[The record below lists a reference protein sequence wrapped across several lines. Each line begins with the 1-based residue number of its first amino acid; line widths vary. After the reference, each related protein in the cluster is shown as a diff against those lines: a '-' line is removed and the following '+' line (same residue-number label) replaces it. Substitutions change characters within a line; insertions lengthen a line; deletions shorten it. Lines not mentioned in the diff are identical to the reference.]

1 LKWELASHLDKIRNT
16 VMEVGRIVSSHRYPD
31 DRRTVFVTGLLA
43 TMTQHH
49 QSALELLKSGAVR
62 SSYAL
67 TQVLVRD
74 MRYGLWINS
83 CATEE
88 QILRLETGEV
98 FPLSPEMTTEVE
110 AAYSADPFFVGLKN
124 RWGPQLTKYSLS
136 GVFQLGRWGIDAS
149 SGLHKN
155 DEEIRD
161 VTTIA
166 TLCIVLL
173 AAKFLASQKQSADCK
188 RIEALAADYDS

>member
-1 LKWELASHLDKIRNT
+1 MKWELASHLDKIRDT
-16 VMEVGRIVSSHRYPD
+16 VTEVGRIVSSHRYPD

-74 MRYGLWINS
+74 MRYGLWINC

-88 QILRLETGEV
+88 QILRLERGEV
-98 FPLSPEMTTEVE
+98 LLLSPEMIKEVE
-110 AAYSADPFFVGLKN
+110 AAYSADPF
-124 RWGPQLTKYSLS
+124 
-136 GVFQLGRWGIDAS
+136 
-149 SGLHKN
+149 
-155 DEEIRD
+155 
-161 VTTIA
+161 
-166 TLCIVLL
+166 
-173 AAKFLASQKQSADCK
+173 
-188 RIEALAADYDS
+188 